1 MADHVDANPTKGAG
15 KLPRVP
21 RTRKASLSRK
31 HTSASGVGVVSKRK
45 SRYVFCNYGCFIRGN
60 M

>member
-45 SRYVFCNYGCFIRGN
+45 SR
-60 M
+60 